1 MSCLFVFLDVRRIP
15 ILSIVHVIHS
25 MAPPAR
31 KIFRWTIVV
40 ATGCKRVGRM
50 KRINRTILVP
60 ASLLPCAIEE
70 K

>member
-1 MSCLFVFLDVRRIP
+1 MSCLFVCLDVRRIP
-15 ILSIVHVIHS
+15 IRSIMRVIYS
-25 MAPPAR
+25 MAPLAR
-31 KIFRWTIVV
+31 KMFRWTIVI